1 MKPACSIVIRAYNE
15 GKHIGRLLT
24 GIFQQTVND
33 VQVILVDSGSTD
45 ETVRIASGF
54 PVEVVRINPEDF
66 TFGYSLNQG
75 IRQCKADIVV
85 FASAHVY
92 PVYPDWLEK
101 LIQPFDDPQV
111 AVTYGKQRGMETTKF
126 SEHMI
131 FQQWFPDHSV
141 GRQDHPFCNNANA
154 AIRRELW
161 EDHPYDENIPAL
173 EDLAWANWAQKQG
186 RMIVYAGEAEII
198 HVHNENWPGIFNRY
212 RREGMAFKRIYPQ
225 EKFSL
230 WDLVRLFFVNAVSD
244 MKQIGKVS
252 YWYYSGA
259 PSTGAPST
267 SSGSGNVA
275 GSGGGGVAGVPS
287 TGTPSTSSGD
297 GKESNSPSTSSGS
310 GDASGTPSTDAPST
324 RSGGEERSWLRTAYE
339 IIRFRWAQ
347 FYGTYLGYR
356 QSSTMLSWKL
366 RQTFYFP
373 KQAIVPGEVKSR
385 NVEPILYSESTGS
398 HRTGRSE

>member
-15 GKHIGRLLT
+15 EKHIGRLLT

-45 ETVRIASGF
+45 DTVSIASGF
-54 PVEVVRINPEDF
+54 PVDVVRINSEDF

-75 IRQCKADIVV
+75 IRQSKADIVV

-161 EDHPYDENIPAL
+161 EEHPHDENIPAL

-186 RMIVYAGEAEII
+186 RKIVYAGEAEII
-198 HVHNENWPGIFNRY
+198 HVHNETWPGIFNRY

-230 WDLVRLFFVNAVSD
+230 WDLFRLFFVNSVND
-244 MKQIGKVS
+244 MKQIGNVS
-252 YWYYSGA
+252 YRTYSV
-259 PSTGAPST
+259 TGA
-267 SSGSGNVA
+267 
-275 GSGGGGVAGVPS
+275 
-287 TGTPSTSSGD
+287 
-297 GKESNSPSTSSGS
+297 
-310 GDASGTPSTDAPST
+310 ASKN
-324 RSGGEERSWLRTAYE
+324 WLRTTYE

-347 FYGTYLGYR
+347 FCGTYLGFR

>member
-15 GKHIGRLLT
+15 EKHIGRLLT
-24 GIFQQTVND
+24 GIFQQTVKN
-33 VQVILVDSGSTD
+33 VQVVLVDSGSTD
-45 ETVRIASGF
+45 DTVKIASGF
-54 PVEVVRINPEDF
+54 PVEVVHIKPEEF
-66 TFGYSLNQG
+66 SFGYSLNQG
-75 IRQCKADIVV
+75 IRHSLADFVV

-101 LIQPFDDPQV
+101 LIQPFEDEKV
-111 AVTYGKQRGMETTKF
+111 ALTYGKQRGMETTKF

-161 EDHPYDENIPAL
+161 EQHPYDENIPAL

-186 RMIVYAGEAEII
+186 YKITYAGEAEII
-198 HVHNENWPGIFNRY
+198 HVHDETWPGVFNRY

-230 WDLVRLFFVNAVSD
+230 WDQFRLFFVNSVND

-252 YWYYSGA
+252 YRRYSEGNTPSIGS
-259 PSTGAPST
+259 PSTGSRSGGKT
-267 SSGSGNVA
+267 GSGSG
-275 GSGGGGVAGVPS
+275 
-287 TGTPSTSSGD
+287 
-297 GKESNSPSTSSGS
+297 K
-310 GDASGTPSTDAPST
+310 
-324 RSGGEERSWLRTAYE
+324 SWLRTAYE
-339 IIRFRWAQ
+339 IFRFRWAQ
-347 FYGTYLGYR
+347 FRGTYLGYK

-366 RQTFYFP
+366 RQTFYYP
-373 KQAIVPGEVKSR
+373 KQSTAQGEVKSR
-385 NVEPILYSESTGS
+385 NVEPIFYSDTTGS
-398 HRTGRSE
+398 HRSGRSE